1 MGYTPRTTEG
11 GTQMKESEVRH
22 IGVVGGGVMGGG
34 GRMGMGIGISSC
46 VFRTTDS
53 RAI

>member
-1 MGYTPRTTEG
+1 MAVSTQREG
-11 GTQMKESEVRH
+11 PVSVIWLDRPEKLNAFDRAQ
-22 IGVVGGGVMGGG
+22 
-34 GRMGMGIGISSC
+34 GIGISSC